1 MTVDRDFGIETVYC
15 HRSRNATAG
24 CKVGRSIWDLT
35 QMVLVPSMFDSK
47 SWPTEPVAR
56 PGLFP
61 KTKQLEELWEW
72 KYSFLD
78 YTCSPGSLQQVFL
91 YKDGVS
97 YY

>member
-15 HRSRNATAG
+15 HKSRNATTG
-24 CKVGRSIWDLT
+24 CKVDRSIWDLT
-35 QMVLVPSMFDSK
+35 QMVLVRLVFDSK
-47 SWPTEPVAR
+47 SRPTEPVGR

-61 KTKQLEELWEW
+61 KTKQLEELWGW